1 MKERRGE
8 RETYR
13 IHFASLILCTLMV
26 TTETSGHRATRS
38 SKTLKCLHKILS
50 KNKREM
56 KNETSKRNE
65 RRRRIILV
73 LDNSCKCK
81 ETCISPC
88 YTDQS
93 HMGGECLIH

>member
-26 TTETSGHRATRS
+26 TTEASGHRATRS
-38 SKTLKCLHKILS
+38 SNTLKRLYEILS
-50 KNKREM
+50 NKREM

-65 RRRRIILV
+65 RRIILV

-93 HMGGECLIH
+93 HMGGEYLIQ